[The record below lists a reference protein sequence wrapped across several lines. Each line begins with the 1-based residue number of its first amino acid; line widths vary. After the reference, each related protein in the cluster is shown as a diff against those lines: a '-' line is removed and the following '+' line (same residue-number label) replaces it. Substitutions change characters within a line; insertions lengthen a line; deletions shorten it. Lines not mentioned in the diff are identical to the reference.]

1 MLGMNR
7 LQLEL
12 DRLYALGANATDG
25 TAGDGVPAS
34 HQQGIR
40 ALVLEL
46 TRPASWEQLAS
57 VWKGVQSDLALP
69 APAIAVSGGDGL
81 QVWFS
86 FASPISPSA
95 AERFLH
101 GLRAR
106 YLSGVASTQVRL
118 IRDKAELPLAPPVEV
133 GTDRWSAFVT
143 PDLASIF
150 ADTPWLD
157 IPPNDEG
164 QAAILRALEPIRPAA
179 FDAALVQ
186 LGAIDGAEPG
196 ATSAATPSA
205 AAAARTREQ
214 GDLDPARFLAS
225 VMNDETAPLAVRV
238 EAAKALLGHWRGS

>member
-1 MLGMNR
+1 MNR
-7 LQLEL
+7 LQIEL

-25 TAGDGVPAS
+25 PAGDDVPAS
-34 HQQGIR
+34 GQRGSR

-46 TRPASWEQLAS
+46 ARPASWEQLGS
-57 VWKGVQSDLALP
+57 VWKGVQADLALP
-69 APAIAVSGGDGL
+69 APAIAVSGADGL

-86 FASPISPSA
+86 FASPISPCA

-106 YLSGVASTQVRL
+106 YLSGVGATQVRL
-118 IRDKAELPLAPPVEV
+118 VTEKAELPPAPPVEV
-133 GTDRWSAFVT
+133 GPDRWSAFVT

-164 QAAILRALEPIRPAA
+164 QAAILRALEPIQHDA

-186 LGAIDGAEPG
+186 LGAIDGTEPG
-196 ATSAATPSA
+196 AASAAPPSGA
-205 AAAARTREQ
+205 ATARTPGQ
-214 GDLDPARFLAS
+214 MDTDPACFLAS

-238 EAAKALLGHWRGS
+238 EAAKALLGHARGS